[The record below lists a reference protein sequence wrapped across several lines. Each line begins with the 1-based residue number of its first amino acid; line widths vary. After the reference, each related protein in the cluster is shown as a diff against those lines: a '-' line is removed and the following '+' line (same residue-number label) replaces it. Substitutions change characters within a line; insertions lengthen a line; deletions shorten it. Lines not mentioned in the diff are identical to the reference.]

1 MLDKSENIQ
10 VIWSI
15 LQMLEE
21 EHIESAL
28 SDAFEDLLKAVS
40 GSTGA
45 IWLENPST
53 DKIYSIISIG
63 ESSIAGFSIDKGQGL
78 VGEVCS
84 GSEPVI
90 IMDAAT
96 DARFPGG
103 KDDIT
108 GNTVKNVILMPMILR
123 KNTIGCIE
131 IFDRTGEGDY
141 SQDDIML
148 IRSFAGL
155 VAMVIDERGYTYA
168 PDTDR
173 KVIMSLRNI
182 VKDYPSG
189 QEVAH
194 ILKGVD
200 LDVYENELLVIL
212 GESGCGKTTLL
223 NIIGGMD
230 CATDGEIIFDGKDF
244 SKPTEQQLID
254 FRRDDVGFIFQSYN
268 LMPNLTALEN
278 VKFIAEICK
287 NPADPAQAIE
297 MVGLTQRA
305 GNYPSMMS
313 GGQQQRV
320 SIARAIVKNPR
331 LILADE
337 PTAALDFATGQEV
350 LQLIEDLISKKITT
364 VVMVTHNVEIAKMA
378 NRVVRVK
385 GGKISSIRINSW
397 PMHASELVW

>member
-1 MLDKSENIQ
+1 MANKDVNIK
-10 VIWSI
+10 VIWKI
-15 LQMLEE
+15 MQMLEAE
-21 EHIESAL
+21 QIETAL
-28 SDAFEDLLKAVS
+28 SDAFEELLKAVS
-40 GSTGA
+40 ATTGA
-45 IWLENPST
+45 IWLENPDT
-53 DKIYSIISIG
+53 NKVYSIISTG
-63 ESSIAGFSIDKGQGL
+63 ETNIAGFSIDIGQGL
-78 VGEVCS
+78 VGEVANS
-84 GSEPVI
+84 TEPVI
-90 IMDAAT
+90 IMDAAN
-96 DARFPGG
+96 DPRFPGG
-103 KDDIT
+103 KDEIT
-108 GNTVKNVILMPMILR
+108 GNTVKNVVLMPMILR
-123 KNTIGCIE
+123 KQTIGCVE
-131 IFDRTGEGDY
+131 LFDRVGDEPYSEEDISLIHSFTG
-141 SQDDIML
+141 L
-148 IRSFAGL
+148 IS
-155 VAMVIDERGYTYA
+155 MVIDERGYVYA
-168 PDTDR
+168 PNTDR

-182 VKDYPSG
+182 IKDYPSG

-230 CATDGEIIFDGKDF
+230 SATDGQITFDGKDF
-244 SKPTEQQLID
+244 SKPTEKQLID
-254 FRRDDVGFIFQSYN
+254 YRRDDVGFIFQSYN

-278 VKFIAEICK
+278 IKFIAEICK
-287 NPADPAQAIE
+287 NPADPAKAIE

-331 LILADE
+331 IILADE
-337 PTAALDFATGQEV
+337 PTAALDFTTGQEV
-350 LQLIEDLISKKITT
+350 LELIEDLISKKITT

-385 GGKISSIRINSW
+385 GGKISSIRINAW